1 VNQKV
6 IQRQLQVL
14 GYTNITI
21 ANDGSQGF
29 KTWRAGTYDLV
40 LADCHMPVM
49 DCFEMTAKI
58 RAEER
63 ARQASQTPIVAIT
76 ANALQGEDRK
86 CFAAGMSDYLSKP
99 VELKRLDEMI
109 SRWIAPPNHLL

>member
-1 VNQKV
+1 MNQKV

-40 LADCHMPVM
+40 LADCHMPVL
-49 DCFEMTAKI
+49 DGFEMTTKI